1 MKIETMLHDGIEDGF
16 NELKKIQVGT
26 EEYKSTV
33 DGLTKLLDRA
43 IEIDKINSEIQ
54 NNTKNRQSETNIE
67 LEKIEYDR
75 KDRIIKNCLT
85 AASIVCTA
93 GITVWGSLK
102 SWKFEETGVVT
113 SGPGREF
120 MKRIF
125 HSMK

>member
-1 MKIETMLHDGIEDGF
+1 MRIETMLHDGIEDGF

-67 LEKIEYDR
+67 LEKIENDR

>member
-67 LEKIEYDR
+67 LEKIENDR

-120 MKRIF
+120 MRRIF

>member
-1 MKIETMLHDGIEDGF
+1 MRIETMLHDGIEDGF

-43 IEIDKINSEIQ
+43 IEIDKIDAETQTNADNREIENS
-54 NNTKNRQSETNIE
+54 IE
-67 LEKIEYDR
+67 LKKIADDR
-75 KDRIIKNCLT
+75 KDRVIKNCLT

-120 MKRIF
+120 MRRIF
-125 HSMK
+125 HR

>member
-26 EEYKSTV
+26 EEYKTTV

-43 IEIDKINSEIQ
+43 IEIDKIDSEIQ
-54 NNTKNRQSETNIE
+54 MMPLKNEIENNIE
-67 LEKIEYDR
+67 LKKIANDR

-120 MKRIF
+120 MRRIF

>member
-1 MKIETMLHDGIEDGF
+1 MRIETMLHDGIEDGF

-26 EEYKSTV
+26 EEYKTTV

-43 IEIDKINSEIQ
+43 IEIDKIDAETQANADNREIE
-54 NNTKNRQSETNIE
+54 NRIE
-67 LEKIEYDR
+67 LKKIAADR
-75 KDRIIKNCLT
+75 KDRVIKNCLT

-113 SGPGREF
+113 SVPGREF
-120 MKRIF
+120 MRRIF

>member
-67 LEKIEYDR
+67 LEKIENDR

>member
-26 EEYKSTV
+26 EEYKSSV

-43 IEIDKINSEIQ
+43 IEIEKIDSEIQ
-54 NNTKNRQSETNIE
+54 MMPLNHEIENSIE
-67 LEKIEYDR
+67 LKKIEYDR

-85 AASIVCTA
+85 AASIICTA

-120 MKRIF
+120 MRRIF

>member
-43 IEIDKINSEIQ
+43 IEIDKIDSEIQ

-67 LEKIEYDR
+67 LEKIENDR

-85 AASIVCTA
+85 AASIICTA

-120 MKRIF
+120 MRRIF